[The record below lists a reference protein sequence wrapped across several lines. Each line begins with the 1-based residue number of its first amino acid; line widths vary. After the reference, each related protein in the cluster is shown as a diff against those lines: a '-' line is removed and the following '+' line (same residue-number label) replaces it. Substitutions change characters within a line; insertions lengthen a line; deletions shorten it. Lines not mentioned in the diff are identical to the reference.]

1 MSNNLIVAC
10 LGIIFSCVVHI
21 GRSLQRMG
29 IHSFDSL
36 RDHVSGKKPKQKTS
50 GKHTIYILGLILTNL
65 SFIFVVLAGK
75 FGTISFF
82 TAMYGVG
89 MLPMLLFTQFVMKE
103 KTTVQN
109 WIGIFVIILGC
120 FFIGVAARNSEA
132 ADMGLV
138 NAKYLIYTIIIIAL
152 ITPVVIN
159 IGKKSGHIFKD
170 AMAAGL
176 IAGLI
181 ASLDPLLKATGQN
194 YSNSGGFLPS
204 NLPGWLFFMLSF
216 LATTAALLITQY
228 AYSRRVNASQFIPHF
243 NVTFISMPI
252 IIQTIILPGY
262 FPGKLEIIGII
273 TIIIGIIVFSEK
285 ELRSAG
291 RSEISI

>member
-1 MSNNLIVAC
+1 MVAC

-29 IHSFDSL
+29 IHSFDSF
-36 RDHVSGKKPKQKTS
+36 RNHISGQNQQQKSS
-50 GKHTIYILGLILTNL
+50 GKHTIYILGLLLTSL
-65 SFIFVVLAGK
+65 SVIFVILAGK

-89 MLPMLLFTQFVMKE
+89 MLPMLLFTKYIMKE

-120 FFIGVAARNSEA
+120 LFIGIAAVNSKA
-132 ADMGLV
+132 VNMGIV
-138 NAKYLIYTIIIIAL
+138 NTKYFIYTILVIAV
-152 ITPVVIN
+152 ITPVIIN
-159 IGKKSGHIFKD
+159 IGKKSGHVFKD
-170 AMAAGL
+170 AMANGL

-194 YSNSGGFLPS
+194 LSNAGGFLPS

-216 LATTAALLITQY
+216 LATTVSLLITQF

-252 IIQTIILPGY
+252 IIQIIILPDY
-262 FPGKLEIIGII
+262 FPSIFEIIGVI
-273 TIIIGIIVFSEK
+273 TIIIGISVFSEK
-285 ELRSAG
+285 DLRLARKSN
-291 RSEISI
+291 IKDCLMQ